1 MPDNAAAEAL
11 NHRFLAVDGEESLDF
26 LQAICACDLK
36 RLAKDPFMLGSL
48 CQPQG
53 RVLAVFYLFSTAAGY
68 ALMVPSSL
76 AEGLAHRLRLYVL
89 RRRLEVR
96 LLDDWSAL
104 ALIGP
109 AADEAGLEGIGGI
122 HSVDVSRTIPRR
134 LFFGPA
140 DSMAAARSRLQ
151 LDIEERGQTRWRLA
165 AIAEGEPWLESRTQD
180 LFLPQ
185 MLNLLELGAASV
197 AKGCYPGQ
205 EVVARLHFR
214 GQSNRCLQRLAFSG
228 ASTAPA
234 PSSTLVQREEG
245 DRSGKREPGMILD
258 AVLTEAGGYALAVLD
273 KDALGRIGELTG
285 TEAPELCF
293 EPLKDDAAAVLQENR
308 HA

>member
-1 MPDNAAAEAL
+1 MQVEAL
-11 NHRFLAVDGEESLDF
+11 NHRFIAVEGEESLDF
-26 LQAICACDLK
+26 LQAVCACDLK

-53 RVLAVFYLFSTAAGY
+53 RVLAVFYLFPTVAGY
-68 ALMVPSSL
+68 ALMVPRSL
-76 AEGLAHRLRLYVL
+76 AESLANRLRLYVL

-96 LLDDWSAL
+96 LLNDWNAQ

-109 AADEAGLEGIGGI
+109 GACEVELEGIGGI
-122 HSVDVSRTIPRR
+122 YSVDVSRTIPRR
-134 LFFGPA
+134 LVFGPA
-140 DSMAAARSRLQ
+140 DSMAAACSRLQ
-151 LDIEERGQTRWRLA
+151 PDIEEQGQTLWRLA
-165 AIAEGEPWLESRTQD
+165 TIAEGEPWLENRTQD

-197 AKGCYPGQ
+197 TKGCYPGQ

-214 GQSNRCLQRLAFSG
+214 GQSNRSLQRLAFAG

-234 PSSTLVQREEG
+234 PSTTLVQREEG
-245 DRSGKREPGMILD
+245 ARSGQREPGMILD
-258 AVLTEAGGYALAVLD
+258 AVITESGGYALSVLD
-273 KDALGRIGELTG
+273 KDALGRIDELTCA
-285 TEAPELCF
+285 EAPEMRF
-293 EPLKDDAAAVLQENR
+293 EPLKNAAADVLQANL